1 MDRGMARERERT
13 PHGLGTLVGDA
24 RGVERAREP
33 GRRTRAE
40 TWVRGSSRTGEAR
53 TQSQLV
59 AVLEGRLGILL
70 HGLVVRILAG
80 VVGDDESATNAAGG
94 ARRAEGAPRRAG
106 LRDAAPRPASGE
118 TRLARASAF
127 CIRDS
132 SAARSAHRK
141 RHRLDARVDPTLSAL
156 PNDASASARV
166 VSGGEA
172 RRTPRIR
179 HETPVHGENI
189 RVVGESDKDA
199 RIFNCQQA
207 AVMTNRKSSKPSDEF
222 REPARSRTKCRMWN
236 DRCRL
241 FREGRSRQPREDRHP
256 RASNEEV
263 WGVRHKPPP
272 GGAPLAP
279 LSLPR

>member
-59 AVLEGRLGILL
+59 AVLEGRLGLL

-156 PNDASASARV
+156 PNDAPASARV
-166 VSGGEA
+166 VSGDEA

-189 RVVGESDKDA
+189 RVVGES
-199 RIFNCQQA
+199 IEETQEFST
-207 AVMTNRKSSKPSDEF
+207 VNR
-222 REPARSRTKCRMWN
+222 RR
-236 DRCRL
+236 
-241 FREGRSRQPREDRHP
+241 
-256 RASNEEV
+256 
-263 WGVRHKPPP
+263 
-272 GGAPLAP
+272 
-279 LSLPR
+279 

>member
-94 ARRAEGAPRRAG
+94 ARRAEGAPRRARVFATPP
-106 LRDAAPRPASGE
+106 RDPRREKPDSPG
-118 TRLARASAF
+118 RALFAF
-127 CIRDS
+127 
-132 SAARSAHRK
+132 ATA
-141 RHRLDARVDPTLSAL
+141 
-156 PNDASASARV
+156 
-166 VSGGEA
+166 
-172 RRTPRIR
+172 
-179 HETPVHGENI
+179 
-189 RVVGESDKDA
+189 
-199 RIFNCQQA
+199 
-207 AVMTNRKSSKPSDEF
+207 
-222 REPARSRTKCRMWN
+222 
-236 DRCRL
+236 
-241 FREGRSRQPREDRHP
+241 
-256 RASNEEV
+256 
-263 WGVRHKPPP
+263 
-272 GGAPLAP
+272 APLAALTVNDIVSTRGLIRP
-279 LSLPR
+279 

>member
-1 MDRGMARERERT
+1 MARGRERT

-127 CIRDS
+127 SNRDS
-132 SAARSAHRK
+132 SAARGAHRE

-156 PNDASASARV
+156 PNDAPASARV
-166 VSGGEA
+166 VSGGKA
-172 RRTPRIR
+172 RRTPRIS
-179 HETPVHGENI
+179 HGTPVHGKNI
-189 RVVGESDKDA
+189 RVVMSHTDS
-199 RIFNCQQA
+199 RP
-207 AVMTNRKSSKPSDEF
+207 VSSKKITCVSYRRIAN
-222 REPARSRTKCRMWN
+222 RERPRMKTANRRAAARVLQAFSQWRSRPKKNATLTRRTKK
-236 DRCRL
+236 
-241 FREGRSRQPREDRHP
+241 SRAFVTSRRPSRR
-256 RASNEEV
+256 
-263 WGVRHKPPP
+263 
-272 GGAPLAP
+272 AP
-279 LSLPR
+279 LSVSLPLASPTPRI